1 MNDEPGAGAD
11 RGHRLEPGHGPER
24 RAERRPE
31 HGPDGEPA
39 SGPPDTILRADYTVD
54 TPESV
59 AFGYPVA
66 GIGSRFLGALVD
78 TAALV
83 GGVGALGC
91 GLLAL
96 LVAAGDGWPDDASA
110 SSGAGP
116 EDWVAGF
123 IMAAVALAVF
133 IIIWGYY
140 IVFETLWDGQTPG
153 KRVAGTR
160 VVRLDGGAAGFRE
173 AVVRNLVRFAD
184 FLPMGYG
191 TGVLVMFADRHGRRL
206 GDLAAGTVVIRE
218 QRRVTWSDVAIA
230 PESAAVGAE
239 RDPG

>member
-1 MNDEPGAGAD
+1 M
-11 RGHRLEPGHGPER
+11 
-24 RAERRPE
+24 
-31 HGPDGEPA
+31 DGEPND
-39 SGPPDTILRADYTVD
+39 GVLRSDYTVL

-66 GIGSRFLGALVD
+66 GIGSRFIGALVD
-78 TAALV
+78 TAALA
-83 GGVGALGC
+83 GALG
-91 GLLAL
+91 AL
-96 LVAAGDGWPDDASA
+96 LCGTIAFFAAIADGAPAAPSAPTADDLDIATFA
-110 SSGAGP
+110 NGL
-116 EDWVAGF
+116 
-123 IMAAVALAVF
+123 ILAVVLLVVF
-133 IIIWGYY
+133 AIVWGYF

-191 TGVLVMFADRHGRRL
+191 MGVLVMFADRHARRL

-218 QRRVTWSDVAIA
+218 QRQVTWADVAVSA
-230 PESAAVGAE
+230 PAEGEREAGA
-239 RDPG
+239 PPPPPVSTTAPPPNPPPTTP